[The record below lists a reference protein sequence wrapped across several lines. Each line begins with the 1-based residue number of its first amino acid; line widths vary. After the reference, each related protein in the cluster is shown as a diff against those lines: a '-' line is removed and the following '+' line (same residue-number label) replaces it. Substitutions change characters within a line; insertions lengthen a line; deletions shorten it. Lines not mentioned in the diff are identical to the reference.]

1 MDALIVIR
9 APSINHYQPPYIFQ
23 GESEERVRHVYGGL
37 PDQHP
42 AHQESTGAHVRPQLS
57 GNWTISIDFRIENV
71 TLCWFFIISICI
83 HLVRFKLFKLIMV
96 SFLFYLWTFLNYFI
110 YSEPVYFNN
119 INWFIWHGSI
129 FFILLLFILLLFRAC
144 ALSTSESRT
153 SLSSSTFAEK
163 TD

>member
-1 MDALIVIR
+1 MDALIIR

-71 TLCWFFIISICI
+71 TLCWFFIISICK

-119 INWFIWHGSI
+119 IDLFGMAVFFSGFRIRI
-129 FFILLLFILLLFRAC
+129 FFADPDPGKNFDAVPDPGRIRGRGL
-144 ALSTSESRT
+144 E
-153 SLSSSTFAEK
+153 
-163 TD
+163 